1 MNGIAMPNYILDQHL
16 EEQVAEKW
24 KLLNIY
30 GKLMDRT
37 EAEQFTLREMPIAVD
52 SLDFDNLAARIHQDI
67 FLKNNLQQNIYVDY
81 TPHWDYCAP
90 SIQQQIL
97 NTEPKE
103 SPHDVLAFRN
113 QYRQYFQIAIGAR
126 KQELE
131 ALGMFAD
138 WKNSTKNLSNRNE
151 SKILASFNKLRA
163 QKQIETDQKLEVWC
177 YNRNMVAGEDD
188 FEIRPTEVLSGYVKF
203 PMKVGFEEFGSSMSI
218 VVFIKGIWQVVATV
232 AIGIRTDQRYFVAKL
247 GEETVIIAE
256 SDVLS
261 DVLEDKLQFIRPID
275 SEQVAECICMHPILN
290 SDIPVVQLSDA
301 NNWDGI
307 SHIAPGHDPDH
318 YIIAQTK
325 ALPISS
331 VIDNTGYLNET
342 TNMFYGLKIT
352 EAEKIIESELAKR
365 NYLVQTS
372 KSVVQLPYCSMSKC
386 SAIYRLVHKW
396 SLAIDRSVV
405 TKLVNCD
412 QNWDGHPTEDTLWIK
427 EMILQTPPP
436 SISSHRNGSIPFPIF
451 QCEKCNT
458 QLSDAKTLKA
468 IRELISRRGNDIWFK
483 LEAEDLLPMETIC
496 TSCGSRKFHKET
508 TFLSEKFAVIINEI
522 NNSDVGKNYPKSTSY
537 YFHCS
542 EEFSKW
548 FAQLNLVSIALH
560 KTIPYRKV
568 EMVKINKNFA
578 HLGVNE
584 EIVCRYPADVVR
596 IFAIAESHNGN
607 SVDQKFQACQKN
619 YRYISETLQQIL
631 FIISGLNS
639 KQDSQTL
646 SNIHESDNQ
655 VLEHTNTWLS
665 EIDFAYVRK
674 DFGLVWCLIKEFSQM
689 HLRENYLPQ
698 VEDFIAKNNS
708 FLVSGFTRSLHYQIL
723 IVYLQRIAPI
733 TPFLSEYIYAKLI
746 DQINPIEAPQLSIF
760 LLDWVSQI
768 PKN

>member
-1 MNGIAMPNYILDQHL
+1 MNGTAMPNYILDQHL

-24 KLLNIY
+24 ELLNIY
-30 GKLMDRT
+30 EKLMDRT
-37 EAEQFTLREMPIAVD
+37 EAERFTLREMPIAVD

-81 TPHWDYCAP
+81 KPHWDYCAP
-90 SIQQQIL
+90 SIQQQAL

-103 SPHDVLAFRN
+103 SHDVLAFRN
-113 QYRQYFQIAIGAR
+113 QYKQHFQTAIVAR
-126 KQELE
+126 KKELE
-131 ALGMFAD
+131 GLGMFAD
-138 WKNSTKNLSNRNE
+138 WKNSTKNLCNRNE
-151 SKILASFNKLRA
+151 SKILTSFNKLRA

-177 YNRNMVAGEDD
+177 YNRNMVVDEDD
-188 FEIRPTEVLSGYVKF
+188 FEMRPTEVLSGYVKF

-218 VVFIKGIWQVVATV
+218 VVSIQEIWQVVATV
-232 AIGIRTDQRYFVAKL
+232 AIGIRTDQRYFIAKL
-247 GEETVIIAE
+247 DKEMVITTE
-256 SDVLS
+256 SDVL
-261 DVLEDKLQFIRPID
+261 EGKLQLIRPID
-275 SEQVAECICMHPILN
+275 SEQVAKCICMHPILN
-290 SDIPVVQLSDA
+290 SDIPIVQLSDA

-318 YIIAQTK
+318 YIIAKAK

-342 TNMFYGLKIT
+342 TNMFYGLKIA

-372 KSVVQLPYCSMSKC
+372 KSVVQLPYCNMSKR
-386 SAIYRLVHKW
+386 SVIYRLVHKW

-412 QNWDGHPTEDTLWIK
+412 QNWEGHPTEDTLWIK

-458 QLSDAKTLKA
+458 QLSDIKTLKA

-496 TSCGSRKFHKET
+496 TSCSSRKFHKET

-522 NNSDVGKNYPKSTSY
+522 NNSDVGKNYPKSINH
-537 YFHCS
+537 YFYCS
-542 EEFSKW
+542 ENFPKW

-560 KTIPYRKV
+560 KTIPYRRV
-568 EMVKINKNFA
+568 EMTKINKNFA
-578 HLGVNE
+578 QLGVDG
-584 EIVCRYPADVVR
+584 EIIGRYPADVVR

-607 SVDQKFQACQKN
+607 SVNQQFQACQKD
-619 YRYISETLQQIL
+619 YWYVSETLQQIL

-646 SNIHESDNQ
+646 RNLHESDNQ
-655 VLEHTNTWLS
+655 VLERTNTWLS
-665 EIDFAYVRK
+665 EIDSAYVRK
-674 DFGLVWCLIKEFSQM
+674 DFGLVWCLVKEFSQM
-689 HLRENYLPQ
+689 YLRENYLPQ
-698 VEDFIAKNNS
+698 LEDLITKNDS
-708 FLVSGFTRSLHYQIL
+708 SLVSGFTRSLHYQIL
-723 IVYLQRIAPI
+723 IAYLQRIAPI
-733 TPFLSEYIYAKLI
+733 TPFLTEYTYTKLI

-768 PKN
+768 PEN